1 MLREKMVELKETLI
15 SQANLVE
22 KMIEKSMK
30 CLVSKDK
37 DVLDEI
43 VDVEENVVNTLEIKI
58 DEMCTNIIALYHPEA
73 KDLRIILMIAK
84 MTSDLERM
92 ADCAVNI
99 AESVQYLMDKP
110 LVKPYIDLPRMSDE
124 TIRMVKDSITSFINE
139 EANLAKSVCERD
151 SIVDDLGDQILRE
164 LITFMIS
171 DPTTIE
177 RALHLLRISS
187 NLEKIADSSTNIC
200 EESIYVAKGKI
211 IKHHQDTI

>member
-15 SQANLVE
+15 SQANIVE

-30 CLVSKDK
+30 CLISKDK
-37 DVLDEI
+37 EVLNEI
-43 VDVEENVVNTLEIKI
+43 MEVEENVVNTLENKI
-58 DEMCTNIIALYHPEA
+58 DQICTNLIALYHPEA
-73 KDLRIILMIAK
+73 KDLRIIMMIAK

-99 AESVQYLMDKP
+99 AESVMYLMDKP

-124 TIRMVKDSITSFINE
+124 TIRMVKDSISSFINE

-151 SIVDDLGDQILRE
+151 NIVDDLGDQILRE

-187 NLEKIADSSTNIC
+187 NLEKIADSSTNIS

-211 IKHHQDTI
+211 IKHHKDSL